1 MYFRLILM
9 SFINEKI
16 IRSFISPNLG
26 SAGTKLLIKEFKNG
40 GFSPLKMVTKQTFHL
55 GDSKPLVTSQSPEK
69 VIIQIAL
76 HQRLQKR
83 K

>member
-1 MYFRLILM
+1 MK
-9 SFINEKI
+9 KI

-26 SAGTKLLIKEFKNG
+26 SAGTKLLIKNG
-40 GFSPLKMVTKQTFHL
+40 FFSSLKMVTKRTFHL
-55 GDSKPLVTSQSPEK
+55 GDPKPLVTSQSPEK